1 MSEANKA
8 TARRFYDEFL
18 NKGDTSVVDAVY
30 TPNVVIH
37 APPSPPGSAPG
48 TEGLK
53 QMIGMYRT
61 AFPDFHVTVDE
72 MVSEGDV
79 VVVRMTFQG
88 THTGDLMGIPPTGNK
103 INIHGVDFLR
113 FVGGKAAEVWHHEE
127 ELLMWQQLGVAPP
140 ME

>member
-18 NKGDTSVVDAVY
+18 NKGDTSVVDAVC

-37 APPSPPGSAPG
+37 APPSPPGIAPG

-103 INIHGVDFLR
+103 INIQGVDFLR